1 MKKLGLHAK
10 CIVPNN
16 NVNNKVLLQFFL
28 LQQYFYR
35 KDFNPFCKT
44 ENSSETFANALDAF
58 IIAASAIPSPT
69 NKRSTLWQ
77 TFAVEKLSGM
87 KENTLTLA
95 FETNASNSQSNSKLM
110 NNPVD
115 NIVYLKAQKKVYEYV
130 FVDQLNGGSSWK
142 SGLVGM

>member
-1 MKKLGLHAK
+1 MTLSAQLLASQELLREAVKKKTVKKLGLHAK

-69 NKRSTLWQ
+69 NKRSTL
-77 TFAVEKLSGM
+77 
-87 KENTLTLA
+87 
-95 FETNASNSQSNSKLM
+95 
-110 NNPVD
+110 
-115 NIVYLKAQKKVYEYV
+115 
-130 FVDQLNGGSSWK
+130 
-142 SGLVGM
+142 